1 MTSTVTTA
9 DTDAP
14 RAFDGVG
21 DWVFRHIVAIA
32 GWFVLVTLALAAFS
46 MYWGGREAFSAFGWS
61 FLTSTEWDP
70 VQEQYGALVAIY
82 GTVVTTTIAM
92 IIAVPVS
99 FGIALFLTEVAP
111 AWIRQPLSSA
121 IELLDGIPSIIYGM
135 WGLFVLA
142 PILGNHVYPW
152 LDAHMGP
159 WPILGTLFT
168 GPPLGIGMLTA
179 GIVLAIMVIP
189 FISSVMREVFLTVPS
204 RLKESAYALGS
215 TTTEVVWDVVLPY
228 TRSAVIGGIFL
239 GMGRALGETMAVT
252 FVLGNAHRISASL
265 LEPGNSIAASIA
277 NEFAEATTPMYQSA
291 LLALG
296 FLLFA
301 VTFIVLAIAKLM
313 LMQLRKREGF

>member
-1 MTSTVTTA
+1 MSTPTA
-9 DTDAP
+9 AP
-14 RAFDGVG
+14 ATGSRFLDGIG
-21 DWVFRHIVAIA
+21 DWLFRNLVAIA
-32 GWFVLVTLALAAFS
+32 GWFVLITLAGAAFS
-46 MYWGGREAFSAFGWS
+46 MYWGGREAFGEFGWG
-61 FLTSTEWDP
+61 FITSTEWDP
-70 VQEQYGALVAIY
+70 VREQYGAGVAIY
-82 GTVVTTTIAM
+82 GTVVSTIIAM

-111 AWIRQPLSSA
+111 PWIRSILGPA
-121 IELLDGIPSIIYGM
+121 IELLAGIPSIIYGM
-135 WGLFVLA
+135 WGLFVLVPMLA
-142 PILGNHVYPW
+142 TYVYPW
-152 LDAHMGP
+152 VDANMGQ
-159 WPILGTLFT
+159 WPILGPLFS

-179 GIVLAIMVIP
+179 GIVLAIMTIP

-215 TTTEVVWDVVLPY
+215 TKTEVVWDIVLPY

-265 LEPGNSIAASIA
+265 LYPGNSIAASIA
-277 NEFAEATTPMYQSA
+277 NEFAEATTSMYQSA

-296 FLLFA
+296 FLLFV

-313 LMQLRKREGF
+313 LMQLKKREGN

>member
-1 MTSTVTTA
+1 MSSHAANAEPASRFV
-9 DTDAP
+9 
-14 RAFDGVG
+14 DGIG
-21 DWVFRHIVAIA
+21 DWVFRNIVAIA
-32 GWFVLVTLALAAFS
+32 GWFVLITLALAAFS
-46 MYWGGREAFSAFGWS
+46 MYWGGREAFGEFGWG

-70 VQEQYGALVAIY
+70 VQEKYGAAVAIY
-82 GTVVTTTIAM
+82 GTLVTTAIAM

-111 AWIRQPLSSA
+111 AWIRQPLGAA
-121 IELLDGIPSIIYGM
+121 IELLAGIPSIIYGM

-142 PILGNHVYPW
+142 PILGNYVYPW
-152 LDAHMGP
+152 IDENIGP
-159 WPILGTLFT
+159 WPILGVLFR

-215 TTTEVVWDVVLPY
+215 TTTEVVWDIVLPY

-265 LEPGNSIAASIA
+265 LDPGNSIAASIA

-296 FLLFA
+296 FLLFV
-301 VTFIVLAIAKLM
+301 VTFIVLSIAKLM
-313 LMQLRKREGF
+313 LMQLKKREGY